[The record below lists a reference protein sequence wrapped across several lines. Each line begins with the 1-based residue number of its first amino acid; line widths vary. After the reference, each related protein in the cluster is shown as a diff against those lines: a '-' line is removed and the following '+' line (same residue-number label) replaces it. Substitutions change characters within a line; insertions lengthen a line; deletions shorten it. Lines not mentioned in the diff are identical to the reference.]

1 METKT
6 IKIDEDTIKF
16 IDDVL
21 REYII
26 KYIEDNY
33 EGEFDED
40 SIDEAIS
47 YLGEFYDEDMDDDA
61 IIDMANDLQVEYYS
75 SEFVDIDELLEKAT
89 ELYME

>member
-6 IKIDEDTIKF
+6 VKIDEDTIKF

-21 REYII
+21 KEYII

-75 SEFVDIDELLEKAT
+75 SEFVDIYELLEKAT

>member
-26 KYIEDNY
+26 EYIEDNY
-33 EGEFDED
+33 KGEFDED

>member
-75 SEFVDIDELLEKAT
+75 SEFVDIYELLEKAT